1 MATPDKKDKRR
12 PTELLGLS
20 ALLAVF
26 MLIVVFMGSR
36 DVVLALEFAGVG
48 FIVALVVLAMLALA
62 AKPKDAEQADLDE
75 QNSDGQNDD
84 RPRGH

>member
-1 MATPDKKDKRR
+1 MATPDKKDRRR
-12 PTELLGLS
+12 PLELLGLS

-36 DVVLALEFAGVG
+36 DAVLALEFAGVG

-62 AKPKDAEQADLDE
+62 SKPQGAEQADLDE
-75 QNSDGQNDD
+75 QNSDPED

>member
-20 ALLAVF
+20 AILAVF
-26 MLIVVFMGSR
+26 MFVVIFMGSR
-36 DVVLALEFAGVG
+36 NVVLALEFAGVG

-62 AKPKDAEQADLDE
+62 SKPHEAEQADLDE
-75 QNSDGQNDD
+75 QDEAGPNG
-84 RPRGH
+84 PRGH